1 MKQVQTKKGLEKT
14 CIRRS
19 GREDDYERRCN
30 SDIRS

>member
-19 GREDDYERRCN
+19 REKVITKEDAIAILEG
-30 SDIRS
+30 